1 MDVNGS
7 KGPDDALRDGKA
19 IELLE
24 GPEADDLVDAAPSR
38 APEPEKLTAAAK
50 AALALAAER
59 FSDTANATRLA
70 GRCAGIAKYCGS
82 LGWLIFNG
90 RKWEVDERDRI
101 IEYAKEVARLN
112 VAEAMEEPDEEAR
125 EALVDAARKCLQE
138 PRILAMVA
146 LAKSDPR
153 VRIVVN
159 QLDLDPW
166 LLNVENGTL
175 DLRTGVLRPHDPED
189 LIAKIAPVDYDPAA
203 VCPTWDAF
211 LDRIMGHNAGLI
223 RFLQQAVGYALTG
236 DASEQVLF
244 LLYGTG
250 QNGKTTF
257 LETLTD
263 LFCDYWTKMNT
274 ATLLDEKRSA
284 GSASED
290 VALLAG
296 ARLVTAV
303 EIPPGRQLN
312 VSFIKETTGG
322 DTVMARFLYKPSF
335 RFRPVFKAFLAFNQ
349 KPTIRDPTEGAWRR
363 VRLIPFNV
371 AIPKEERDR
380 KLPEKLRA
388 ELPGI
393 LAWAVR
399 GCADWL
405 KNGLSTPPEVI
416 EATATYRVEQDILA
430 GFLADCCVIG
440 DGLEVSTKE
449 LGTAYKAW
457 CEASGEEPMSTT
469 LFGRCLTERGFAG
482 ARGHRGGRVRK
493 GLALAPAT
501 STTGTASP
509 APTPPPAPGATGS
522 GSAEPDDPWGD
533 SPSDSDCSPGYE
545 TGEL

>member
-19 IELLE
+19 IDLLD
-24 GPEADDLVDAAPSR
+24 GDEADALVDAAPSR
-38 APEPEKLTAAAK
+38 APDPATLPTAAK

-70 GRCAGIAKYCGS
+70 SRCAGIAKYCGS

-90 RKWEVDERDRI
+90 RKWEIDERDRI

-112 VAEAMEEPDEEAR
+112 VAEAMEEPDDDAR

-138 PRILAMVA
+138 PRIRAMVS
-146 LAKSDPR
+146 LAQSDPR

-166 LLNVENGTL
+166 LLNVQNGTL

-203 VCPTWDAF
+203 ACPTWDAF
-211 LDRIMGHNAGLI
+211 LDRIMAHNPGLI

-263 LFCDYWTKMNT
+263 LFSDYWTKMNT

-363 VRLIPFNV
+363 VRLIPFDV

-380 KLPEKLRA
+380 KMPEKLRA

-440 DGLEVSTKE
+440 DGIEVSTKE

-501 STTGTASP
+501 GAAGTASP
-509 APTPPPAPGATGS
+509 SPIPSSAPGATGS
-522 GSAEPDDPWGD
+522 GSAEPDDPWGN
-533 SPSDSDCSPGYE
+533 SPSDSDPSPGYE

>member
-1 MDVNGS
+1 MDVKGP
-7 KGPDDALRDGKA
+7 KGPDDALRDGKV
-19 IELLE
+19 IQLFR
-24 GPEADDLVDAAPSR
+24 GTDADALVDAAPSR
-38 APEPEKLTAAAK
+38 PPEPEKLSSAAK

-70 GRCAGIAKYCGS
+70 GRCAGVAKFCGS

-101 IEYAKEVARLN
+101 IEYAKDVAHLN
-112 VAEAMEEPDEEAR
+112 VAEAMEEPDDEAR

-138 PRILAMVA
+138 PRIRAMVS
-146 LAKSDPR
+146 LAQSDPR

-159 QLDLDPW
+159 ELDLDPW
-166 LLNVENGTL
+166 LLNVQNGTL
-175 DLRTGVLRPHDPED
+175 DLRTGVVRPHNPED

-203 VCPTWDAF
+203 VCPIWDAF
-211 LDRIMGHNAGLI
+211 LSRILAGNAGLI
-223 RFLQQAVGYALTG
+223 RFVQQAIGYSLTG
-236 DASEQVLF
+236 VAWEQVLF
-244 LLYGTG
+244 LLHGNG
-250 QNGKTTF
+250 QNGKSTL

-263 LFCDYWTKMNT
+263 LFGDYWTKMNS
-274 ATLLDEKRSA
+274 ATLLDDKRSA

-312 VSFIKETTGG
+312 VSFIKEMTGG

-335 RFRPVFKAFLAFNQ
+335 RFRPVFKGFLAFNQ
-349 KPTIRDPTEGAWRR
+349 KPTIRDATEGAWRR
-363 VRLIPFNV
+363 VRLIPFTV
-371 AIPKEERDR
+371 QIPEDERDR
-380 KLPEKLRA
+380 TLPEKLRA

-416 EATATYRVEQDILA
+416 EATAKYRVEQDILA

-440 DGLEVSTKE
+440 DGFEVSTKE
-449 LGTAYKAW
+449 LGTTYKAW
-457 CEASGEEPMSTT
+457 CEAAGEEPMSAT
-469 LFGRCLTERGFAG
+469 LFGRCLTERGFAA

-493 GLALAPAT
+493 GLALASAT
-501 STTGTASP
+501 GPTGTASP
-509 APTPPPAPGATGS
+509 APTPSPAAGATS
-522 GSAEPDDPWGD
+522 SDSAEPDDPWGD
-533 SPSDSDCSPGYE
+533 SASDSDPSPQFE

>member
-1 MDVNGS
+1 MDVNGA
-7 KGPDDALRDGKA
+7 KGPDDALRVGKV
-19 IELLE
+19 INLF
-24 GPEADDLVDAAPSR
+24 GGADADALVDAAPSR
-38 APEPEKLTAAAK
+38 PPEPEKLSPAAK

-70 GRCAGIAKYCGS
+70 GRSAGIAKYCGA
-82 LGWLIFNG
+82 LGWLIYDG
-90 RKWEVDERDRI
+90 RRWEVDERDRI

-112 VAEAMEEPDEEAR
+112 VAEAMEEPDDEAR

-138 PRILAMVA
+138 PRIRAMVS
-146 LAKSDPR
+146 LAQSDPR

-166 LLNVENGTL
+166 LLNVQNGTL
-175 DLRTGVLRPHDPED
+175 DLRTGALRPHDPQD
-189 LIAKIAPVDYDPAA
+189 LIAKIAPVAYDPAA
-203 VCPTWDAF
+203 VCPIWDAF
-211 LDRIMGHNAGLI
+211 LSRILAGNVGLI
-223 RFLQQAVGYALTG
+223 RFLQQSVGYALTG

-250 QNGKTTF
+250 QNGKSTF

-263 LFCDYWTKMNT
+263 LFSDYWTKMNT
-274 ATLLDEKRSA
+274 ATLLDDKRSA

-312 VSFIKETTGG
+312 VAFIKETTGG

-363 VRLIPFNV
+363 VRLIPFTV

-380 KLPEKLRA
+380 KLPEKLRV

-416 EATATYRVEQDILA
+416 EATATYRVEQDILG

-440 DGLEVSTKE
+440 DGFEVSTKE
-449 LGTAYKAW
+449 LGAAYKAW
-457 CEASGEEPMSTT
+457 CEAAGEEPMTTT
-469 LFGRCLTERGFAG
+469 LFGRCLTERGFAA

-493 GLALAPAT
+493 GLALATAT
-501 STTGTASP
+501 GSSSAGSP
-509 APTPPPAPGATGS
+509 APTPAAGATGS
-522 GSAEPDDPWGD
+522 GDDDPDDPWGD
-533 SPSDSDCSPGYE
+533 SASDPDPSPAFE